1 MSTPHGQR
9 IFAPG
14 KTEDASIATA
24 HAVQRMRLSYAQMTP
39 GTTTRIA
46 LSIAIALVA
55 CFPRGS
61 GADPATPEA
70 HGETEATGGTLTVRF
85 LDVGQ
90 GDAAL
95 LTTSD
100 KHAMLIDAGPPDGA
114 ARVASALGSIA
125 GDTFDAVVLSHA
137 HADHLG
143 DLAHLAATLPLE
155 RWFDPG
161 YAVHAVPS
169 YGRALDV
176 LHARHIP
183 TLVARRGDHFSLGA
197 FVSVSVLE
205 PRDPLFDHTRSDL
218 NSNSVVVRI
227 DHRARAGTVRFLFEG
242 DAEHPTERRLL
253 DDDRARAPG
262 IAGAEIGSLRAD
274 VLKVAHHGSRHASS
288 AAMLDA
294 VAPRLAVI
302 SCGRG
307 NDYGHPHAQ
316 TLRRLADDH
325 AVIARTDLE
334 GDITVTSDDSGLHW
348 TVARPVPPED
358 LLIPGV
364 EKAGAEAP

>member
-1 MSTPHGQR
+1 
-9 IFAPG
+9 
-14 KTEDASIATA
+14 
-24 HAVQRMRLSYAQMTP
+24 MTP
-39 GTTTRIA
+39 RTSSRAFA
-46 LSIAIALVA
+46 LIAIALVA

-61 GADPATPEA
+61 GADAAAPEA
-70 HGETEATGGTLTVRF
+70 RAGAAIAGATGGTLTVRF

-100 KHAMLIDAGPPDGA
+100 RHAMLIDAGPPDGA
-114 ARVASALGSIA
+114 ARVAAALAAIKS
-125 GDTFDAVVLSHA
+125 DTLDAVLLSHA
-137 HADHLG
+137 HADHVG
-143 DLAHLAATLPLE
+143 DLAHLAGTLPLE
-155 RWFDPG
+155 RWIDPG
-161 YAVHAVPS
+161 YAAHAIPS
-169 YGRALDV
+169 YARALDA
-176 LHARHIP
+176 LHARHVP
-183 TLVARRGDHFSLGA
+183 TLVARRGDHSALGA
-197 FVSVSVLE
+197 DVSVSVLE

-218 NSNSVVVRI
+218 NANSVVVRV
-227 DHRARAGTVRFLFEG
+227 DHRARGGTVRFLFEG

-253 DDDRARAPG
+253 DDDRAAV
-262 IAGAEIGSLRAD
+262 RAD

-325 AVIARTDLE
+325 ATIARTDLE
-334 GDITVTSDDSGLHW
+334 GDVTVTSDETGLHW
-348 TVARPVPPED
+348 TVARPVAPEE
-358 LLIPGV
+358 LLVPGL